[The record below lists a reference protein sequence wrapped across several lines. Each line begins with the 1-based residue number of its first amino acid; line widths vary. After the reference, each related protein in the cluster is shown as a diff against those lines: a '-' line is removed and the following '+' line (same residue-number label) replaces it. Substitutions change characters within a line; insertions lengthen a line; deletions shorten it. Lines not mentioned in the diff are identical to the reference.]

1 MDDQGNN
8 NQPSTHWL
16 DQVLGLKVQI
26 NREVFFYI
34 ILIVLAILT
43 RFIGLEQRVMSHDEN
58 THVYFSW
65 LLEQGRG
72 YSHDPLSHGP
82 LQFHLVA
89 LSYFLFGDNDATARF
104 PAALF
109 GVIAVGMLW
118 LFRKWLGRT
127 GALVAALLM
136 LISPYM
142 LFYSRYVRNELLVVP
157 LVMAI
162 VWSMT
167 RYVETRESKWL
178 YALAISSSLH
188 FATKE
193 TAFIFTGQVLLFLGA
208 LLAWQL
214 IKEKWSRD
222 NLRLTFLAGFVL
234 TALGT
239 LIALFTYVRERG
251 AEAELGSEVMEA
263 GSSLPGAVLSPVIAL
278 GGILAFLGLI
288 IIAVALILEFGR
300 RLRTDFPLLDLV
312 IVLGTMT
319 LPQLAAVPAT
329 LIGWDPLAYNDPD
342 AFRSTAFTVALLVA
356 ISIAIGMAWK
366 WREWLIVAG
375 SFYVPFIVLYT
386 TIFTNGQGVA
396 TGLVGSLGYWLV
408 QHGVERGSQPHY
420 YYLLIQIPIYEFLP
434 AIGSLIAVWIGI
446 KKWRS
451 KRVQEAS
458 EEGDPDSEPRA
469 LDHMAFPFLAFF
481 VYWALTSFVGYSYA
495 GERMPWITVHIT
507 LPLILLAGWGIGRF
521 LDSIEWRE
529 IREAHGWMV
538 AGLILFLLLAVSR
551 MLISLF
557 GSDPP
562 FQGTEIDELYNT
574 AAFLAS
580 LGVSIACGIGLAN
593 LAQGWSLSRIT
604 RLAGT
609 LFLALLALI
618 TARAA
623 FRAAYVNYDY
633 ATEFLVYAHSARG
646 PKTALEQIEELSI
659 RTTGSLDIMVAYDN
673 ETTYPFWWY
682 LRNYKNA
689 LYYGSSPSRDLLNYP
704 VILAGD
710 PNWSKIDSFLANQ
723 YYSFEYHRIWWPMQD
738 YYNLTWDR
746 IREMLTS
753 PDYRQALW
761 DIWFDRDYTA
771 YGEVTGRDYS
781 LENWSPSNRMK
792 LYVRKDIASLVWDY
806 GVAPVV
812 LEPEEFV
819 DPYLE
824 RIEVI
829 NADLVLGQSGTAP
842 GQFARPRDVAV
853 GTDGSI
859 FVADTMNHRV
869 QHLSSSGEVIS
880 VWGQYA
886 NIEEG
891 VAPPGTFN
899 EPWGIAVAPDGTVYV
914 ADTWNHRIQH
924 FTADGEFLEMFGYFG
939 QATAPEAFWGPR
951 DVAVD
956 SSGRL
961 FVTDTGNKRVVI
973 FDAQGV
979 ALGEFGGFGLD
990 LGGLDEPVGLGVD
1003 DQGRVYVADT
1013 WNQRIQVFEDR
1024 GQHSFAAI
1032 SEWPIGGWLGQ
1043 SLDNKP
1049 YLAVSA
1055 DGMVCTTDPESI
1067 RVLCFNADGEFF
1079 RGWGEFGSEIW
1090 QFGLPVGIAFD
1101 PSCSVWIADSANDR
1115 IMFFDLEMCEE

>member
-1 MDDQGNN
+1 MDDQENG

-16 DQVLGLKVQI
+16 DQVLGSKIQI

-34 ILIVLAILT
+34 LLIVLAILT
-43 RFIGLEQRVMSHDEN
+43 RFIGLEHRVMSHDEN

-109 GVIAVGMLW
+109 GVIAVGMAW
-118 LFRKWLGRT
+118 VFRRWLGRT
-127 GALVAALLM
+127 GAIVAAVLM

-142 LFYSRYVRNELLVVP
+142 LFYSRYVRNEALVVP
-157 LVMAI
+157 LVMAT
-162 VWSMT
+162 VWAMI

-178 YALAISSSLH
+178 YVLAVSLSLH

-193 TAFIFTGQVLLFLGA
+193 TSFIFTAQVLLFLGA

-214 IKEKWSRD
+214 INEKWSRN

-234 TALGT
+234 TALGS
-239 LIALFTYVRERG
+239 LVALLTFIRERG
-251 AEAELGSEVMEA
+251 MDPGLASEVMEEGA
-263 GSSLPGAVLSPVIAL
+263 SLPGAVLSPVIAL

-288 IIAVALILEFGR
+288 IIGVALISEFGR

-312 IVLGTMT
+312 IVLATMT

-329 LIGWDPLAYNDPD
+329 LIGWDPLDYNDPE
-342 AFRSTAFTVALLVA
+342 AFRSTAFTVAVLVG

-375 SFYVPFIVLYT
+375 SFFVPFIVLYT
-386 TIFTNGQGVA
+386 TVFTNGQGVA

-408 QHGVERGSQPHY
+408 QHGVERGSQPLY
-420 YYLLIQIPIYEFLP
+420 YYILVQIPIYEFLP
-434 AIGSLIAVWIGI
+434 AIGSLMAVWIGF
-446 KKWRS
+446 RS
-451 KRVQEAS
+451 RRVLEVT
-458 EEGDPDSEPRA
+458 EEQNSDPEPRSI
-469 LDHMAFPFLAFF
+469 DRSNFPFLPFI
-481 VYWALTSFVGYSYA
+481 VYWALTSLVGYSYA
-495 GERMPWITVHIT
+495 GERMPWITVHIA
-507 LPLILLAGWGIGRF
+507 LPMILLAGLGIGKF
-521 LDSIEWRE
+521 LDSIEWQE
-529 IREAHGWMV
+529 IRKANGWIV
-538 AGLILFLLLAVSR
+538 AGLIMFLLMAVLR
-551 MLISLF
+551 MLVSLF

-562 FQGTEIDELYNT
+562 LQGTEIDQLYNT
-574 AAFLAS
+574 AGFLTS
-580 LGVSIACGIGLAN
+580 LGVSIACVIGLAR
-593 LAQGWSLSRIT
+593 LAQGWSISRIT
-604 RLAGT
+604 KIARV
-609 LFLALLALI
+609 LFLALLALV

-623 FRAAYVNYDY
+623 FRAAYINYDY

-646 PKTALEQIEELSI
+646 PKTALDQIEELSI
-659 RTTGSLDIMVAYDN
+659 RTTGHLDIMVAYDN
-673 ETTYPFWWY
+673 ETTYPYWWY

-689 LYYGSSPSRDLLNYP
+689 LYYGASPSRDLLNYP
-704 VILAGD
+704 LILAGD
-710 PNWSKIDSFLANQ
+710 PNWSKIDSFLADQ

-738 YYNLTWDR
+738 YYNLTWER

-753 PDYRQALW
+753 AEYRGALW
-761 DIWFDRDYTA
+761 DIWFDRDYSA

-792 LYVRKDIASLVWDY
+792 LYVRKDIAGLVWDY

-819 DPYLE
+819 DPYMD
-824 RIEVI
+824 RIEAI
-829 NADLVLGQSGTAP
+829 NADLVFGQSGAAP
-842 GQFARPRDVAV
+842 GQFARPRGIAV
-853 GTDGSI
+853 GLDGSI
-859 FVADTMNHRV
+859 FVTDTMNHRI
-869 QHLSSSGEVIS
+869 QRLNPDGEVIS
-880 VWGQYA
+880 TWGQYA

-891 VAPPGTFN
+891 VAPAGTFN
-899 EPWGIAVAPDGTVYV
+899 EPWGIAVAPNGTVYV

-924 FTADGEFLEMFGYFG
+924 FTADGEFLGMFGYFG
-939 QATAPEAFWGPR
+939 QAGAPDAFWGPR
-951 DVAVD
+951 DVVVD
-956 SSGRL
+956 SQGRL

-990 LGGLDEPVGLGVD
+990 LGGLDEPVGLGTD

-1013 WNQRIQVFEDR
+1013 WNQRIQIFEDR
-1024 GQHSFAAI
+1024 GEAAFASI
-1032 SEWPIGGWLGQ
+1032 SELPIGGWIGQ

-1055 DGMVCTTDPESI
+1055 DGVVCATDPESI
-1067 RVLCFNADGEFF
+1067 RVLCFDVNGEFL

-1101 PSCSVWIADSANDR
+1101 DSCSVWITDSANDR
-1115 IMFFDLEMCEE
+1115 IMYFDLELCD